1 MVLSLPV
8 VARVLLVA
16 HSTRQMALAACLR
29 VVGEAVTYELQVAEP
44 ARAPLDRSWDVIV
57 VDGESVADEPER
69 LRVLR
74 LARRQ
79 PKASVLYVC
88 SRLPHARELE
98 HAALADDSVYSGW
111 AEADRVRR
119 RVQVVALAPW
129 RRVVE
134 TRAREG
140 RPLGSREAA
149 RVRGEGG

>member
-1 MVLSLPV
+1 MPGRPV

-16 HSTRQMALAACLR
+16 HPARQETLAACLR
-29 VVGEAVTYELQVAEP
+29 VVGEAVTYELQLAEP
-44 ARAPLDRSWDVIV
+44 AHAPLDRPWDVIV
-57 VDGESVADEPER
+57 IDGESVAAEPER

-79 PKASVLYVC
+79 PRATVLYVC

-98 HAALADDSVYSGW
+98 HAALADDYVYSGW
-111 AEADRVRR
+111 AESDRVRR

-129 RRVVE
+129 RRGVE
-134 TRAREG
+134 ARTGEG

-149 RVRGEGG
+149 RARCGGG